1 MDHNAESAISNHS
14 GSRKARLEELY
25 AVQVAP
31 LQRLAFLLTG
41 DHHLSEDITQQA
53 FVKFYR
59 RFFNLRDAAAAPAY
73 LRRTVVNLA
82 RTHRRRERREREHRQ
97 THERAAE
104 AAWGPNVEEHDLIIQ
119 TLANLPYRQRAAI
132 VLRFYEDLTEH
143 QAAEV
148 LNCSPAAMKSLT
160 ARAMAS
166 LRGMDIQGGIDDD

>member
-1 MDHNAESAISNHS
+1 MDVRAENLAVTDEK
-14 GSRKARLEELY
+14 GRARLEELY
-25 AVQVAP
+25 AAQVAP

-59 RFFNLRDAAAAPAY
+59 RFFDLRDPAAAPAY

-82 RTHRRRERREREHRQ
+82 HSHHRRRRVEREHLAAR
-97 THERAAE
+97 ERAPE
-104 AAWGPNVEEHDLIIQ
+104 AVPERSLEEHDLVVR
-119 TLANLPYRQRAAI
+119 TLAALPYRQRAAI

-148 LNCSPAAMKSLT
+148 VGCSPGAMKSLT
-160 ARAMAS
+160 ARAMSS
-166 LRGMDIQGGIDDD
+166 LRAMDIEGGPNEE

>member
-1 MDHNAESAISNHS
+1 MDVQAENPVVSAKK
-14 GSRKARLEELY
+14 GRAKLEELY
-25 AVQVAP
+25 ATQVAP

-59 RFFNLRDAAAAPAY
+59 RFLDLRDPGAAPAY

-82 RTHRRRERREREHRQ
+82 HSHHRRRRVEREHLAAQ
-97 THERAAE
+97 EPVAE
-104 AAWGPNVEEHDLIIQ
+104 AAPERSFEDHDLVVR
-119 TLANLPYRQRAAI
+119 TLAALPYRQRAAI

-148 LNCSPAAMKSLT
+148 VGCSPAAMKSLT
-160 ARAMAS
+160 ARAMSS
-166 LRGMDIQGGIDDD
+166 LRGMDLQGGNDDD

>member
-1 MDHNAESAISNHS
+1 MSQEEAVSTLRAR
-14 GSRKARLEELY
+14 GKARLEELY
-25 AVQVAP
+25 RVQVAP

-53 FVKFYR
+53 FIKFYG
-59 RFFNLRDAAAAPAY
+59 RFFNLRESSAAPAY

-82 RTHRRRERREREHRQ
+82 RGHQRRSHRERQHLEI
-97 THERAAE
+97 HEQVPGAI
-104 AAWGPNVEEHDLIIQ
+104 WDPNMEEHDLVVRM
-119 TLANLPYRQRAAI
+119 LANLPYRQRAAI

-148 LNCSPAAMKSLT
+148 LGCSQGAMKSLT

-166 LRGMDIQGGIDDD
+166 LRAMNIQGGSHE